1 LPFAFTVTGGG
12 PYCAGGSG
20 VAIGLGNSSDGVN
33 YLLYHGPTAT
43 GTVAGTGA
51 AISFGL
57 QRVAGSYTVIGISTS
72 TGCSNIMD
80 GSATVTITPT
90 VAPSVSLT
98 TSVGGDTVCAGTSTT
113 FTPIPVYGGGTPTY
127 AWTVDGVAVSTSATY
142 TFIPADGDLV
152 SVTLTSNGA
161 CPLPAT
167 ASTTVRMTV
176 WSQELPV
183 ANLSVT
189 PGDTVCQGS
198 AVTLA
203 AAPLYGGLSPI
214 YVWMKNG
221 VSAGTGPRYIYV
233 PDNGDMLYLSMT
245 SDYPCRLANTVL
257 SNVITMSVDTP
268 ELPLVTI
275 NASPG
280 TNVAIGQ
287 FDTLTAVV
295 ANGGISPHYQW
306 LVNDLPVAGA
316 TSNTFIS
323 NNFHFP
329 EQDSVTCLVTSDMTC
344 SATSFGWVYI
354 SLYPEGVTT
363 QTQAGG
369 FTILPNP
376 NNGSFTIRGTLPTGT
391 DQEVTIELTD
401 LLGQV
406 VYQEKVQAPGG
417 KVNERINAGQTIA
430 NGMYLLTLRSGE
442 TNNVFHVVIEQ

>member
-1 LPFAFTVTGGG
+1 
-12 PYCAGGSG
+12 
-20 VAIGLGNSSDGVN
+20 
-33 YLLYHGPTAT
+33 
-43 GTVAGTGA
+43 
-51 AISFGL
+51 
-57 QRVAGSYTVIGISTS
+57 
-72 TGCSNIMD
+72 
-80 GSATVTITPT
+80 
-90 VAPSVSLT
+90 
-98 TSVGGDTVCAGTSTT
+98 
-113 FTPIPVYGGGTPTY
+113 
-127 AWTVDGVAVSTSATY
+127 
-142 TFIPADGDLV
+142 
-152 SVTLTSNGA
+152 
-161 CPLPAT
+161 
-167 ASTTVRMTV
+167 MTV